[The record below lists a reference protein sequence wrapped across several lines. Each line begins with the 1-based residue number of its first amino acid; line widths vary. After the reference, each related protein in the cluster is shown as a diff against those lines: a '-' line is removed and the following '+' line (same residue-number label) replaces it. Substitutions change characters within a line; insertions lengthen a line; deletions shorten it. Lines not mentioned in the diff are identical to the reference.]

1 MKKVLITYMTQTGNT
16 KKLAD
21 AIAAAATEHEVSMMP
36 IDDANPAKAGEYDVV
51 FVGSPIHA
59 GGLSAPAG
67 EFLQNLPEEGSV
79 KIAGFV
85 THSSSAFRPESFEK
99 GLKTFDEVSRQKK
112 IDCLGVF
119 DCQGKLAP
127 ELRDFVKQNLGV
139 SDEEFARIMAGTD
152 PHPDDADLKAMGEFT
167 AMILAGL

>member
-1 MKKVLITYMTQTGNT
+1 MKKVLIVYGTQTGNT

-21 AIAAAATEHEVSMMP
+21 AIADAVSDHEVTVAP
-36 IDDANPAKAGEYDVV
+36 VAEANPADAKKYDIV

-67 EFLQNLPEEGSV
+67 EYLQGIPEGADV

-85 THSSSAFRPESFEK
+85 THSSSAFRPEGFQR
-99 GLKTFDEVSRQKK
+99 GLAAFDEISREKK
-112 IDCLGVF
+112 IDCPGVF

-139 SDEEFARIMAGTD
+139 SDEEFAQMMAETD
-152 PHPDDADLKAMGEFT
+152 PHPDAADLKAAAEF
-167 AMILAGL
+167 AANILA